1 MLHVKLSG
9 RFLRVGVAVRSRRI
23 ILVAVGDLRV
33 CHDAIRVILIGSIVQ
48 RDEWLVF

>member
-9 RFLRVGVAVRSRRI
+9 RFLKVEVAVHSWRI

-33 CHDAIRVILIGSIVQ
+33 CHDALRSLLVDRLS
-48 RDEWLVF
+48 RDANA